1 WSQLFFPTFMGTAQE
16 QLAIVQAGNPNHTVP
31 PISPPL
37 TPGVLAP
44 GTEEQFENL
53 LKSIGFAI
61 GSSAAHE
68 TGHQLTL
75 PLMDCNK
82 SNLIP
87 NCPKEVNQNGI
98 NQNGMVYEDGY
109 ADYWFF
115 GTIPGQPAIN
125 WLSENQCVLAAF
137 LSSDKK
143 KYLQCL
149 NQ

>member
-1 WSQLFFPTFMGTAQE
+1 
-16 QLAIVQAGNPNHTVP
+16 
-31 PISPPL
+31 
-37 TPGVLAP
+37 
-44 GTEEQFENL
+44 
-53 LKSIGFAI
+53 
-61 GSSAAHE
+61 
-68 TGHQLTL
+68 
-75 PLMDCNK
+75 MDCNK